1 MSFNSLLGLGS
12 HSAPSTLEGF
22 YPMLDNAA
30 STTVLDYSG
39 NGRDGTLAGAGNTSA
54 STTTG
59 PNNWNDAALDLDGTN
74 DHIEFPSTLVD
85 GIETS
90 DEYTIFIFG
99 RFDSTSGTP
108 NIFQST
114 GSQHYIQTR
123 LNSGSFQ
130 YRLFDGSIVPT
141 INGSSASTST
151 WYSIA
156 QAYGTSGIFGLKT
169 FLDGSSDGAGG
180 SQAANFTDLG
190 APEVGENSFGSVYM
204 NGQVACLIVSS
215 AELSSSD
222 VADLDAGPEPIV
234 VSGSD
239 SVSGEERVGSTLSA
253 SGATWGLDSPYGSG
267 TNGTITYGYQW
278 TRSDDGTGTNEADIS
293 GATSSTYT
301 PVSAD
306 IGKYL
311 RRRTRATNDGGFDSA
326 ADHNSTFTGAILA
339 GARQTLTLTG
349 VGR

>member
-12 HSAPSTLEGF
+12 NSAPSTLEGF
-22 YPMLDNAA
+22 YPMLDDAA

-85 GIETS
+85 AIETA
-90 DEYTIFIFG
+90 DEYTVFIFG

-114 GSQHYIQTR
+114 GPSHYIQTR
-123 LNSGSFQ
+123 LLSGAFQ
-130 YRLFDGSIVPT
+130 YRCYDGSLNPT
-141 INGSSASTST
+141 VNGSSASAST

-156 QAYGTSGIFGLKT
+156 NTYGAGFFGLLAY
-169 FLDGSSDGAGG
+169 LDGSLDGFSGG
-180 SQAANFTDLG
+180 TTANFTNLG
-190 APEVGENSFGSVYM
+190 SPEVGENSFASIYM
-204 NGQVACLIVSS
+204 NGQVACLIVYSDKLG
-215 AELSSSD
+215 AAD

-239 SVSGEERVGSTLSA
+239 SVSGTASVGSTLSA

-267 TNGTITYGYQW
+267 TNGTITYSYQW

-301 PVSAD
+301 TVSAD
-306 IGKYL
+306 VGKYI
-311 RRRTRATNDGGFDSA
+311 RRRTRGTNDGGSDTTS
-326 ADHNSTFTGAILA
+326 DHNSTFTSAITAA
-339 GARQTLTLTG
+339 GRPTLTLTG